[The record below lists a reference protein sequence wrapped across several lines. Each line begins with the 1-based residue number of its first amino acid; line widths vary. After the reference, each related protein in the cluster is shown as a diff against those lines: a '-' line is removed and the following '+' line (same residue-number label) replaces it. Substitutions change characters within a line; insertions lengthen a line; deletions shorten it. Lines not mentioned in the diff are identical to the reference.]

1 MSSSSPDDL
10 STPPGSPD
18 IDPSG
23 ASAANSN
30 GHGSTIHVLGGAA
43 PPPAPTSAAKFNNTT
58 TTSAPATAAPKKPRK
73 KREPAAAANAN
84 ANGEEKPK
92 RAPRTRAPKDPNA
105 PPPQRKKR
113 KTAAETA
120 AAAAATAPA
129 PPPAHAPED
138 KPAPPPPP
146 PQQQQHQPSVSRQ
159 PKITDLVG
167 TIPAAP
173 SPHIAPSNP
182 EPIPNPA
189 VAHVVAATAP
199 NPRPASSGQLYDPI
213 RSSTVPVTQNHHSS
227 SLPPVSPPA
236 RVVNRASAS
245 PSINSLID
253 PPSITNQTHLTQQN
267 RFQPPMSVT
276 SAPASPAPIQ
286 SKPNPFGPPSETTQ
300 MSKPPPMNATP
311 MEGVEHHQQL
321 PPSTHQQQ
329 QPTQSPYPPAQLQQP
344 PQSQPQMQPNLQP
357 VPAPKKAESAGSS
370 GAPTPPAPQKSKPK
384 EAAPPPPLPGGS
396 GLLSSVPFVGAAS
409 GKGSSTEG
417 TNIWLTFPLKGQT
430 NVTINFAREVE
441 KKYGFAALHP
451 RVAAARERRRQM
463 AAAAAALERGSGA
476 ASADDMSVDLSEPE
490 SNVEMGG
497 MEDDLT
503 QEGKKRQRKKKVED
517 YDKDDD
523 FIDDTELAWEQSALM
538 AKDGFFVYSGPLLT
552 EGEKPTV
559 ERSDGSVARGRGRGR
574 GRGGATRGDTAASK
588 TRGGGRGSRGGLTT
602 RKPRVTKADRAM
614 MEAEKLEREKM
625 AANLAA
631 KPVAPYPGTVS

>member
-18 IDPSG
+18 IDPPG
-23 ASAANSN
+23 AANSN

-43 PPPAPTSAAKFNNTT
+43 PPPGNAPTSAAKFNNTT

-73 KREPAAAANAN
+73 KRESAAAANAN
-84 ANGEEKPK
+84 ANGDEKPK

-105 PPPQRKKR
+105 PPQRKKR

-120 AAAAATAPA
+120 AAAAAAA
-129 PPPAHAPED
+129 PPPAHVPED
-138 KPAPPPPP
+138 KPAPPPH
-146 PQQQQHQPSVSRQ
+146 QHQPSASRQ

-173 SPHIAPSNP
+173 SPHIVPSNP

-189 VAHVVAATAP
+189 VAHVVAATPP

-253 PPSITNQTHLTQQN
+253 PPSVTNQTHLAQQN

-276 SAPASPAPIQ
+276 SAPASPALIQ
-286 SKPNPFGPPSETTQ
+286 AKPNPFGPSSETAQ
-300 MSKPPPMNATP
+300 VHKPPPMHTTP
-311 MEGVEHHQQL
+311 MEGIEQPQPLPSPARHHQPQPPQHLQAQL
-321 PPSTHQQQ
+321 QPQQ
-329 QPTQSPYPPAQLQQP
+329 QP
-344 PQSQPQMQPNLQP
+344 QPQPQAQQTLQP
-357 VPAPKKAESAGSS
+357 APTSKKAESAGSS
-370 GAPTPPAPQKSKPK
+370 GAPTPPAPQKSTKPK
-384 EAAPPPPLPGGS
+384 EAAPPPLPGGG
-396 GLLSSVPFVGAAS
+396 GLLSSVPFVGSAS
-409 GKGSSTEG
+409 GKDSSAEG

-497 MEDDLT
+497 MEEELT

-538 AKDGFFVYSGPLLT
+538 AKDGFFVYSGPLIT
-552 EGEKPTV
+552 EGEKPSI
-559 ERSDGSVARGRGRGR
+559 EKNDGSNARGRGRGR
-574 GRGGATRGDTAASK
+574 GRGGATRGDTTASRG
-588 TRGGGRGSRGGLTT
+588 RGGGRGSRGGVTT

-614 MEAEKLEREKM
+614 MEAEKMEREKM
-625 AANLAA
+625 AATLAA